1 MLPSSNRVE
10 AAEEC
15 MKAQTPTRS
24 DSETV
29 CVESTL
35 LSNLCLRYHQTQH
48 LSSEEIFPCIQDC
61 TTQEVKEIADRMK
74 GANWSSRR
82 AVWSV
87 VDEIPH
93 VWRDW
98 VWPKAVRLEELLVQI
113 NKTNPSSTEDTQQ
126 IWILTHVKIMYTFSP
141 TSVSCNKWVWVS
153 VYFLNGTSAQE
164 GYLVPFKV
172 YMMDMIWK

>member
-98 VWPKAVRLEELLVQI
+98 VWPKAVRLEELLMRNWVREGVGVGEEGP
-113 NKTNPSSTEDTQQ
+113 NRNYSTV
-126 IWILTHVKIMYTFSP
+126 L
-141 TSVSCNKWVWVS
+141 
-153 VYFLNGTSAQE
+153 L
-164 GYLVPFKV
+164 FKV
-172 YMMDMIWK
+172 MQGHRSLCWITSRGNSCE